1 MNPIVSK
8 SLAVVVAG
16 ILFLAIWWAGVPNRE
31 LPVFD
36 ALPTNASAESTG
48 DADQLTNFIFESSWV
63 TRNKTNESHSASIV
77 NINGT
82 PVAAWYGGTEEGHK
96 DVAIFAAQ
104 FSAEDGWSEPM
115 TVTHRAHSEAG
126 LNRYIRKVGNPALH
140 AWDDGRLGLFY
151 VTVSVGGWAASSIN
165 YMESTDLGATWSTP
179 QRIVTSPFLNVS
191 TLVRTEGHN
200 LESGGL
206 KLPAYHEFLGKFSEV
221 LQFNS
226 DLILQ
231 DKSRISRGK
240 HSLQPALVAR
250 DENQILALLR
260 YAGNPPNRVLSANS
274 FDGGKHWTH
283 PIQTDLPNPN
293 SAVALATLPSGAL
306 VLALNDLEDDRYRLS
321 LAVRACG
328 KWQLLRKV
336 EESLDPEPDQEF
348 EYSYPSLS
356 RTPDGLMHLVY
367 TWNQS
372 RIKHIRF
379 NEAWLIAGDEYGQ
392 SLPECKQDS
401 V

>member
-1 MNPIVSK
+1 MNPIVTK
-8 SLAVVVAG
+8 SLGVIVAG
-16 ILFLAIWWAGVPNRE
+16 LVFLAIWWVGVPNRE
-31 LPVFD
+31 LPVF
-36 ALPTNASAESTG
+36 NAQPANANADSTVN
-48 DADQLTNFIFESSWV
+48 ADELANFIFESSWV

-77 NINGT
+77 NIKGT

-104 FSAEDGWSEPM
+104 FSAEQGWSEPI

-165 YMESTDLGATWSTP
+165 YMESTDLGTTWSTP
-179 QRIVTSPFLNVS
+179 QRIVASPFLNVS

-200 LESGGL
+200 LKGGGL

-221 LQFNS
+221 LQFNH
-226 DLILQ
+226 DLTLQ

-240 HSLQPALVAR
+240 YSLQPALVAI

-293 SAVALATLPSGAL
+293 SAVALATLPSGRL
-306 VLALNDLEDDRYRLS
+306 MLALNDLEDDRYRLS
-321 LAVRACG
+321 LAVKNCG

-336 EESLDPEPDQEF
+336 EESLDPEPGQEF

-379 NEAWLIAGDEYGQ
+379 NEAWLIAGDDHGL
-392 SLPECKQDS
+392 SLPECTQDS